1 MRQGSKPLRA
11 AEDAVRRIL
20 KFYPSYVGA
29 VVAVACSGK
38 HAGAAAG
45 WDFEYAV
52 RSPMSDSVEIVK
64 VTPIS
69 KLGPTATLLGGL
81 AQTLQHIL

>member
-11 AEDAVRRIL
+11 AEDAVKRVL
-20 KFYPSYVGA
+20 KYYPSYVGA
-29 VVAVACSGK
+29 VVAVASNGK

-52 RSPMSDSVEIVK
+52 RSPISDSVEIVK

-69 KLGPTATLLGGL
+69 KPSPSAT
-81 AQTLQHIL
+81 T